1 MMSRAKSVAA
11 SVLACA
17 AFAAGPDTGMAQTAP
32 SDGAVVIVARATNA
46 CFSAMVRVTGFLV
59 ARNEALVNL
68 EQEGYRIVEVL
79 ANEGDQVTSGQVLAR
94 LAQKTGDRNTVAVRA
109 PAAGTVTRSTAVL
122 GATAQPMNPRAE
134 PLFRIAVD
142 KEIELE
148 VEVPSIHVP
157 KLGAGQ
163 TARVQTED
171 GRDLNGRLRLAPA
184 DIDRVTQLGRAR
196 ISIDAD
202 PSLRVGT
209 FARATIDAA
218 RSCGVAVPR
227 GAVLYRTEGPS
238 VQVVRDRKVETRRV
252 KIGLMSDASAEIRE
266 GLAAGDMV
274 VAVAGTSLRD
284 GDQVKPILSDGSST
298 GER

>member
-1 MMSRAKSVAA
+1 MMPRARTAAA
-11 SVLACA
+11 SALLCA
-17 AFAAGPDTGMAQTAP
+17 ALAAAPGSAGAQTP

-46 CFSAMVRVTGFLV
+46 CFSATVRVTGFLV

-94 LAQKTGDRNTVAVRA
+94 LAQKAGDRNTVAVRA

-122 GATAQPMNPRAE
+122 GATAQPTNPRAE
-134 PLFRIAVD
+134 ALFRIAVD

-171 GRDLNGRLRLAPA
+171 GRDLNGRLRLVPA

-202 PSLRVGT
+202 PALRVGT

-252 KIGLMSDASAEIRE
+252 KIGLLSDASAEIRE
-266 GLAAGDMV
+266 GLAAGDIV

-284 GDQVKPILSDGSST
+284 GDQVKPILADGSST
-298 GER
+298 GDR